1 MGVDAPREYVLS
13 SGPAAAAEGHGRP
26 RTGGDA
32 AGHFVLEVDLALR
45 LGNFQL
51 AVRLETAA
59 RRLVL
64 FGPSGSGKSVTL
76 RSIAGLERPAQGTVR
91 VDGTTLF
98 DAAAGVNVAPER
110 RGIGYVPQSAALFP
124 HLTVADN
131 VGYGL
136 RRLPGRER
144 QRRVEE
150 LLAQVHLAEYGARRT
165 GELSGGEQQRAALA
179 RALATR
185 TRLLLLDEPFSA
197 LDTPVRAALRE
208 EMLYLQERLEFGWV
222 FVTHDLEE
230 AYMLADDIAVYG
242 QGRVLQLAPRDDVF
256 HRPLNLEVARLVGI
270 DNLLPVTASGPDR
283 VALAGMALELQV
295 AARMLQPRGEYWA
308 CIRPE
313 DIRVIRK
320 DRGRQDLG
328 RGALLAGTIE
338 RERQLGL
345 TARLH
350 VRIGFGPAT
359 NLVVDLPRQAYRSL
373 GVATDKSWQLFIPDS
388 AIHIIP
394 RE

>member
-1 MGVDAPREYVLS
+1 M
-13 SGPAAAAEGHGRP
+13 
-26 RTGGDA
+26 
-32 AGHFVLEVDLALR
+32 DLALE

-59 RRLVL
+59 QRLVL

-76 RSIAGLERPAQGTVR
+76 RTIAGLEQPTQGLVR
-91 VDGTTLF
+91 VEGTTLF
-98 DAAAGVNVAPER
+98 DAALGVNVAPER

-124 HLTVADN
+124 HLTVAGN

-136 RRLPGRER
+136 RRLPGWER

-150 LLAQVHLAEYGARRT
+150 LLAQVHLAGYGGRYT

-197 LDTPVRAALRE
+197 LDTPVRAVLRE
-208 EMLYLQERLEFGWV
+208 EMLSLQERLDFGWV

-230 AYMLADDIAVYG
+230 AYMLADDIAVFG
-242 QGRVLQLAPRDDVF
+242 QGRVLQLAPRDEVF
-256 HRPLNLEVARLVGI
+256 HRPLSLEVARLVGI
-270 DNLLPVTASGPDR
+270 DNLLPVTASGPDSVR
-283 VALAGMALELQV
+283 LVGTELELQV
-295 AARMLQPRGEYWA
+295 AGCVVQPRCQYWA

-320 DRGRQDLG
+320 DRGRAELG
-328 RGALLAGTIE
+328 RGALLSGTIE

-350 VRIGFGPAT
+350 FQIGTRPAAGM
-359 NLVVDLPRQAYRSL
+359 VVDLPRQAYRSL
-373 GVATDKSWQLFIPDS
+373 GVARDKSWQLFIPDG
-388 AIHIIP
+388 AIHLIP
-394 RE
+394 GAPAT